1 MILTIELDN
10 LKDISITEYTFML
23 LLYNNRREE
32 AYRVSDI
39 SDSQVKRLI
48 EKEYL
53 TPQVEL
59 TRRFSDRYLSGNLK
73 EIAYAEKSIDDFVDK
88 YRSIF
93 PSGNS
98 SSGYPYRGDKQ
109 GCIKKMRKFKKS
121 YPKFTDELIL
131 SVTRDYVST
140 HFFKGYSYM
149 QTAAYFIEKDGNSN
163 LAALCEARGNMVK
176 KDGSKK
182 GFEEDLY

>member
-32 AYRVSDI
+32 AYKVSDI
-39 SDSQVKRLI
+39 SDSQINRLI

-53 TPQVEL
+53 TPQLEL

-73 EIAYAEKSIDDFVDK
+73 EIAYSEKNIDDFVDK

-131 SVTRDYVST
+131 SVTRDYVNT

-163 LAALCEARGNMVK
+163 LAALCEARANMTK
-176 KDGSKK
+176 KDVSKK